1 MKRQKDKLKLF
12 PGDQGHLSD
21 LSLGQKARVLA
32 LHGDDAARRRR
43 LLDMGITSG
52 VTITIRRIA
61 PLGDPV
67 GIYLRGYELLLRKE
81 DMANID
87 IEVIS

>member
-1 MKRQKDKLKLF
+1 MKHRGQKLKLL
-12 PGDQGHLSD
+12 PGNQGHLSD
-21 LSLGQKARVLA
+21 LSIGQKARVIA
-32 LHGDDAARRRR
+32 LHSDDAARRRR

-52 VTITIRRIA
+52 VTITIKRIA

-87 IEVIS
+87 IEVLP